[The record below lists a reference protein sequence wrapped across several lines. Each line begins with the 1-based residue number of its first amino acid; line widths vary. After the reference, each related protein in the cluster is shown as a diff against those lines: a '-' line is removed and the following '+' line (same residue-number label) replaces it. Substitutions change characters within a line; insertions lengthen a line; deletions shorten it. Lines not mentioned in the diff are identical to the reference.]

1 VSLTHTRCA
10 IADQRLSVPLI
21 KLNDTRNFIDE
32 VSGKQVTWTVT
43 ATDSD
48 NVTIRNQDNGSWTSS
63 GDPMDSGIT

>member
-1 VSLTHTRCA
+1 
-10 IADQRLSVPLI
+10 VPLI